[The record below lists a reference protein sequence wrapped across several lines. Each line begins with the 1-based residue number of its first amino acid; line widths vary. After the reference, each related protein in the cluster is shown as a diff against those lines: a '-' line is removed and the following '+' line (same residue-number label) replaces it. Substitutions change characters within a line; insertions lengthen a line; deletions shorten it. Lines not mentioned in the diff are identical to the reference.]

1 MPLRRHHSPTSTS
14 AQIALD
20 IPSSPTSSYEEIP
33 YGNHNSYT
41 SQSSQ
46 HYSDSINQ
54 YPSLDDVHLPL
65 HNMETE
71 SRRRNVGFEQ
81 PSTAGWVPGN
91 PRYDSYPTPHY
102 FNDVDGKGVYEKAR
116 VGYATGKL
124 PPRQTKEREPW
135 YHQWAPMAYTIVSI
149 WSRIYAIGFSP
160 YVIWDEA
167 HFGKFA
173 SHYLKREF
181 YFDVHPPLGK
191 MLVAFVG
198 LVSGYDGSFEF
209 KSGEQYPSNV
219 PYISMRVLLSFFGV
233 AMVPLGW
240 YTAKELH
247 FSMRAR
253 HLVACMVLF
262 GNCKVLLIVPV
273 SSLLSDLRRP
283 VMAYHQSFHSSRF
296 VAVVLHM
303 YHGVLPDQVP

>member
-1 MPLRRHHSPTSTS
+1 
-14 AQIALD
+14 
-20 IPSSPTSSYEEIP
+20 
-33 YGNHNSYT
+33 
-41 SQSSQ
+41 
-46 HYSDSINQ
+46 
-54 YPSLDDVHLPL
+54 
-65 HNMETE
+65 
-71 SRRRNVGFEQ
+71 
-81 PSTAGWVPGN
+81 
-91 PRYDSYPTPHY
+91 
-102 FNDVDGKGVYEKAR
+102 
-116 VGYATGKL
+116 
-124 PPRQTKEREPW
+124 
-135 YHQWAPMAYTIVSI
+135 
-149 WSRIYAIGFSP
+149 
-160 YVIWDEA
+160 
-167 HFGKFA
+167 
-173 SHYLKREF
+173 
-181 YFDVHPPLGK
+181 

-198 LVSGYDGSFEF
+198 LVSGYNGSFEF

-273 SSLLSDLRRP
+273 SSLLSDLPRP

-296 VAVVLHM
+296 AAVVLHM